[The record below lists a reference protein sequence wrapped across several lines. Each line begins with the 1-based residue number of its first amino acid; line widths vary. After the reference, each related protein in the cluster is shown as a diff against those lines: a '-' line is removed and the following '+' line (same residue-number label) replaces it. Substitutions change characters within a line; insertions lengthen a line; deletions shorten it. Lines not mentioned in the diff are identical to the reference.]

1 MITEFVKFKVLET
14 TTDEQ
19 LISKADIHI
28 NEFQKKQD
36 GFIDTELV
44 KNVEENAWYFIFHYE
59 NLEKIKAVGEKMRNN
74 KAFDKLNALIVPGSI
89 CVTLYHQL
97 RKW

>member
-19 LISKADIHI
+19 LISKADIHM
-28 NEFQKKQD
+28 NGFQKKQD

-44 KNVEENAWYFIFHYE
+44 KNVEENEWYFIFHYE
-59 NLEKIKAVGEKMRNN
+59 SLEKIKAVGEKMRSN
-74 KAFDKLNALIVPGSI
+74 KAFDDLNTLIVPGSI
-89 CVTLYHQL
+89 SVTLYDQL

>member
-14 TTDEQ
+14 TADEQ
-19 LISKADIHI
+19 LIAKADIHM
-28 NEFQKKQD
+28 NGFQKKQD

-44 KNVEENAWYFIFHYE
+44 KSVEENAWCFIFHYE
-59 NLEKIKAVGEKMRNN
+59 SLEKIKAVGEKMRKN
-74 KAFDKLNALIVPGSI
+74 KAFDELNTLIVPGSI
-89 CVTLYHQL
+89 SVTFYHQL

>member
-19 LISKADIHI
+19 LISKADNHI
-28 NEFQKKQD
+28 NDFQKKQD
-36 GFIDTELV
+36 GFVDTELV
-44 KNVEENAWYFIFHYE
+44 KNVEENEWCFIFHYE
-59 NLEKIKAVGEKMRNN
+59 SLEKIKAVGEKMRNN
-74 KAFDKLNALIVPGSI
+74 KAFDELNALIVPGSI
-89 CVTLYHQL
+89 SVTLYHQL